1 MLEIRIPSGIGII
14 QIRGFSMKQ
23 SYRSWAVVALLLFGS
38 ISHGAVAVEPDK
50 ESYVD
55 QIDDAT
61 IVQSKGVDQS
71 VDYAELRR
79 FGPWDDR
86 NYALTKADLAMLPAD
101 DEYRFG
107 VPAFFK
113 ILKRKELIAEGFPL
127 QEHYPRELDK
137 EFELR
142 FGGLLQDGVL
152 HRRGLGVYSHPD
164 PVNPPQTPL
173 YATDPIPHAVPIS
186 GENFMAIGDE
196 ETSIKYNPVN
206 PSKIIAGSNGSSG
219 QAQNYSLDG
228 GATWLSGGYLPNTCC
243 DPAMEWS
250 ADGTIAYAA
259 TLTSGAGS
267 GFRAGI
273 YRSTNDGQTWT
284 GRVDVSTGSSD
295 KEFIHV
301 DKSPSSPYLE
311 NVYLTWHQSNTMF
324 FSRSLNK
331 GVTWS
336 APISFPTAAK
346 GIGSDITTDN
356 AGNIYYIWPS
366 SGTTTKNVYMVKSTD
381 GGATF
386 AAPVIVQPLFDVYDF
401 PIPSMETR
409 NAFIYIAADTDR
421 SAGPHAGRVYAA
433 YTAMHPSSS
442 NGAAASNHAW
452 IQVAYSDNGGATW
465 ALTTTP
471 HSVADIATVDRYH
484 PWLEVDA
491 GGAVHIGFYD
501 TRNSVNRTGIDFY
514 YNYSVDGGTTWL
526 DETRVSS
533 VTSPNITNGQEWG
546 DYNGLSVG
554 PVNAAMSWSDN
565 RSSVQHSY
573 VGRVQNLAA
582 GPTYTMNSTDPATVS
597 VCAGQPVPPRTLTL
611 TGYSGYSNPV
621 TISFPGLSAINFPTA
636 TATPNPVSVGVSAAS
651 TTINLT
657 TSPTATDGIY
667 PVTVQ
672 SSDGGAPPVVRQVGF
687 SVNLAANSPVATNL
701 TAPVNNATSIALKP
715 TLTWAATATA
725 TSYEVQVATDAG
737 FSTIVDS
744 ATVSGNSYVT
754 AITLNPSTPY
764 FWRVRALNACG
775 PGAYSATFQFTTG
788 FLVCFSGSVAIPD
801 NNPTGASA
809 SLAVAAGGNISDLDL
824 SVKITHTYPGDLDL
838 QLSNG
843 TTSVTLGSRLGGSS
857 CGVDNIDVTFDD
869 EAATAVSCGA
879 TSPGISGIKKPA
891 NLLSAFDGAP
901 FAANWTLKA
910 IDRAGTDTGD
920 ITEFCLIPTLP
931 SDLIYKDGF
940 DPPTP

>member
-1 MLEIRIPSGIGII
+1 
-14 QIRGFSMKQ
+14 MKLTN
-23 SYRSWAVVALLLFGS
+23 RAWIVACACLSVFGTS
-38 ISHGAVAVEPDK
+38 LPAVAVENDK
-50 ESYVD
+50 EAYVD

-61 IVQSKGVDQS
+61 IVQSQGVDQS
-71 VDYAELRR
+71 VDYAGLRR

-86 NYALTKADLAMLPAD
+86 NYALTKADVAMLPAN

-113 ILKRKELIAEGFPL
+113 ILKRKELIDEGFPL

-137 EFELR
+137 EFDLR

-164 PVNPPQTPL
+164 PTNPPQSL
-173 YATDPIPHAVPIS
+173 RYATDPIPHSVPIN

-196 ETSIKYNPVN
+196 ETSIKYNPVD
-206 PSKIIAGSNGSSG
+206 PAKIIAGSNGSGG
-219 QAQNYSLDG
+219 QSQNYSLDG
-228 GATWLSGGYLPNTCC
+228 GATWLSGGVLPNTCC

-250 ADGTIAYAA
+250 ADGTVAYAA
-259 TLTSGAGS
+259 TLTSGSFS

-273 YRSTNDGQTWT
+273 YRSTNNGQTWT

-295 KEFIHV
+295 KEYVHV

-324 FSRSLNK
+324 FARSLDK

-366 SGTTTKNVYMVKSTD
+366 SNAATNNVYMLKSTD

-386 AAPVIVQPLFDVYDF
+386 AAPVVVQQLFDVYDF
-401 PIPSMETR
+401 PIPAMESR

-421 SAGPHAGRVYAA
+421 STGPHAGRVYAA

-442 NGAAASNHAW
+442 NGAAATNHAW

-471 HSVADIATVDRYH
+471 HSVADIATVDRFH

-546 DYNGLSVG
+546 DYNGLTVG
-554 PVNAAMSWSDN
+554 PVSAAMSWSDN
-565 RSSVQHSY
+565 RGNVQHSY

-582 GPTYTMNSTDPATVS
+582 GPTYTLNSSDPAMVG
-597 VCAGQPVPPRTLTL
+597 VCAGQPVPPRVLTL
-611 TGYSGYSNPV
+611 TGYSGYSSPV
-621 TISFPGLSAINFPTA
+621 SITFPGLNAINFPTA
-636 TATPNPVSVGVSAAS
+636 TATPNPVIVGASAAN

-657 TSPTATDGIY
+657 TSPTAPSGVY

-672 SSDGGAPPVVRQVGF
+672 STDGAATPVIRQVGF
-687 SVNLAANSPVATNL
+687 SVNLASGSPAVALL
-701 TAPVNNATSIALKP
+701 TSPADNATSVGLKP
-715 TLTWAATATA
+715 ALTWGAVATAG
-725 TSYEVQVATDAG
+725 SYEVQVATDPG
-737 FSTIVDS
+737 FTTIVDS
-744 ATVSGNSYVT
+744 ATVVSTTYVVVT
-754 AITLNPSTPY
+754 ELNPQTTY
-764 FWRVRALNACG
+764 YWRVRAINACG
-775 PGAYSATFQFTTG
+775 TGTYSSSYKFETG
-788 FLVCFSGSVAIPD
+788 FVICFTGSVAIPD
-801 NNPTGASA
+801 NNPAGGSA
-809 SLAVAAGGNISDLDL
+809 ALAVAAGGNITDLDI
-824 SVKITHTYPGDLDL
+824 SVKISHTYPGDLDL

-869 EAATAVSCGA
+869 EAATPVSCG
-879 TSPGISGIKKPA
+879 TSPPGISGIKKPA
-891 NLLSAFDGAP
+891 NPLAAFDGASV
-901 FAANWTLKA
+901 AANWTLKA
-910 IDRAGTDTGD
+910 IDRAGADTGTID
-920 ITEFCLIPTLP
+920 GFCLMPTVP
-931 SDLIYKDGF
+931 GDLIYKDGF
-940 DPPTP
+940 DPATP